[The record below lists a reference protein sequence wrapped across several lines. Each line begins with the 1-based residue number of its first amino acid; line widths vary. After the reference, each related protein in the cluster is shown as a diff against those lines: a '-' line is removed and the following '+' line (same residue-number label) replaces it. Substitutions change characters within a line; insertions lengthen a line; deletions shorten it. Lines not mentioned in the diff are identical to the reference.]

1 MVNYSTKCRLRY
13 LKYLSIVLD
22 LGLTAYRLDAARIEA
37 IICLHIAKLLPTLD
51 RICVSA
57 KYQHLSM
64 NMTARLLIFLALIMH
79 VSTAFVVN
87 QPIQNMPTSPLSIQQ
102 RDLFRTKST
111 RTSQVVSLIPDT
123 APFVLAVEQS
133 SSLSLDNQNVWIF
146 IAGLIPF
153 GWAAVE
159 FWRRIA
165 VGQPFGTGTDSVYIG
180 RDNAPSESRGRRVL
194 DRGAFLV
201 AYVLFGVAAAA
212 ICMTLFSV
220 VTSPPLMDDISS
232 VTPPL

>member
-1 MVNYSTKCRLRY
+1 
-13 LKYLSIVLD
+13 
-22 LGLTAYRLDAARIEA
+22 
-37 IICLHIAKLLPTLD
+37 
-51 RICVSA
+51 
-57 KYQHLSM
+57 M
-64 NMTARLLIFLALIMH
+64 NMTARLLIFLALIMS

-87 QPIQNMPTSPLSIQQ
+87 QPIQNMPTSPLSTQQ
-102 RDLFRTKST
+102 SDWVLSSFRTKST
-111 RTSQVVSLIPDT
+111 RTCQVSLVPDT

-133 SSLSLDNQNVWIF
+133 SLSLGNQDVWIF
-146 IAGLIPF
+146 VAGLIPF

-180 RDNAPSESRGRRVL
+180 RDSAPSESRGRRVL

-201 AYVLFGVAAAA
+201 AYVLFGIAAAA
-212 ICMTLFSV
+212 ICITLFSV
-220 VTSPPLMDDISS
+220 VTSASLMDDIGS